1 MNFELAKLLK
11 AAGFR
16 QPVANEARYFINEFL
31 VIRREEAVRIFYAD
45 KARQGWPVNIEEDL
59 VYYPTLTELI
69 DGCGQPFELSSPA
82 AGEWYASN
90 KLLGVV
96 EGAKG
101 QSAMEAVARLWLA
114 IQKKI

>member
-16 QPVANEARYFINEFL
+16 QPTGNEARYFINEFL
-31 VIRREEAVRIFYAD
+31 IIRREEAVRMFYAD

-82 AGEWYASN
+82 PGEWYAKN
-90 KLLGVV
+90 KLLDIV

-101 QSAMEAVARLWLA
+101 QSPTEAVARLWLA
-114 IQKKI
+114 LQKNL